1 MSEIEEKKG
10 QSPLIPPTSSEI
22 EEKPLLEPTVEEKY
36 IIKQL
41 GDLYPQLDYQ
51 MLLVLV
57 KASKEDINS
66 LKKEFADNPPS
77 FEPMTYS
84 VLKGG
89 MSIEKTEEFR
99 EKINNKICI

>member
-1 MSEIEEKKG
+1 MSG
-10 QSPLIPPTSSEI
+10 I